1 MNAVVGELLPS
12 LNEIFDWRAIFNG
25 HTILEFNKTAL
36 MAFVSTAIC
45 IGIFYFG
52 ARKRALVPTG
62 LQNVAE
68 AGYELIEENVTLQT
82 VGAEEGKKWTPYF
95 ATLFFWIFFINI
107 WEIVPGIQFPATGRL
122 AIPLFL
128 ALLSWLLFIIVGF
141 IKQGPGYI
149 WHSINPS
156 GVPGALKILVV
167 PIEFFSIFLMRP
179 FSLAIRLFANMT
191 AGHVLLTIFAIMTN
205 ELFIVH
211 NSGWF
216 QVAFGPLPFLG
227 LIAFTAFEVLVAV
240 LQAYIFTILT
250 AVYISESIH
259 PEH

>member
-1 MNAVVGELLPS
+1 VILAELLPS
-12 LNEIFDWRAIFNG
+12 LNEIFDWRDIFSAN
-25 HTILEFNKTAL
+25 TALAFNKTAL

-45 IGIFYFG
+45 IAIFG
-52 ARKRALVPTG
+52 LGSRKRALVPVG
-62 LQNVAE
+62 IQNFAE
-68 AGYELIEENVTLQT
+68 AGYELIEENVSLQT
-82 VGAEEGKKWTPYF
+82 VGAEEAKKWTPFF

-107 WEIVPGIQFPATGRL
+107 WSIIPGVQFPATSRL

-128 ALLSWLLFIIVGF
+128 ALLSWVIFITVGF
-141 IKQGPGYI
+141 IKQGPGYV
-149 WHSINPS
+149 WKSINPS
-156 GVPGALKILVV
+156 GVPLALKFLVV

-191 AGHVLLTIFAIMTN
+191 AGHVLLTIFAIMVN
-205 ELFIVH
+205 ELAVVR
-211 NSGWF
+211 NSGDYQLIF
-216 QVAFGPLPFLG
+216 APLPFLG
-227 LIAFTAFEVLVAV
+227 LVAFTAFEVLVSV